1 MRRFAVSCRATRRWT
16 SCFPSARDTLSPFL
30 NFHRPCLFASEV
42 TDTKGRTRKRYR
54 YKDVMT
60 PFEKLRSLPEVEQYL
75 KPGVTIAS
83 LEHHAG
89 AISDFDAAVALKRAR
104 ARLFELIARE
114 SDPQRRQTA

>member
-1 MRRFAVSCRATRRWT
+1 M
-16 SCFPSARDTLSPFL
+16 ARQRSFL

-60 PFEKLRSLPEVEQYL
+60 PFEKPRSLPEVEQYL

-89 AISDFDAAVALKRAR
+89 AISDLDAAVALKRAR